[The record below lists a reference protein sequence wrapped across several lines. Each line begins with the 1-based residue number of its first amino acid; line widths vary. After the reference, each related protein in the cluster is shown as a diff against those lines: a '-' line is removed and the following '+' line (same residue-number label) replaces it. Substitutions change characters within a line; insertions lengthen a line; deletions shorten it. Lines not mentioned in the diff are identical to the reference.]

1 MTVRVILAGR
11 REEAALLAS
20 LMERMPGVSM
30 REAFRE
36 PCGETVWM
44 HYDADVDAEAVR
56 RAELEEIGKEAEP

>member
-1 MTVRVILAGR
+1 MTVRVSLGGR

-20 LMERMPGVSM
+20 LMERIPGVSM

-36 PCGETVWM
+36 PYDQFVWI

>member
-30 REAFRE
+30 HEVFRE
-36 PCGETVWM
+36 PCGEFIWR
-44 HYDADVDAEAVR
+44 HFDADVDAEAVR